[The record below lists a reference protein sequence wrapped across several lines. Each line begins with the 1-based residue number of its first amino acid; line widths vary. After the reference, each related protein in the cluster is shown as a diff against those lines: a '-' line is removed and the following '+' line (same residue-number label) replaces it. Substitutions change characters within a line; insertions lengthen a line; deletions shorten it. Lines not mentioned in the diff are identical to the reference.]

1 MRKSVSLVVLVVSIL
16 MVGLVP
22 ATAQEPMH
30 MVSGRVFLDANRNG
44 VWDAGEGPV
53 DADGPAV
60 VVAGRY
66 RAQVAADGTY
76 QLRLPAGTHRI
87 RVTVVSR
94 SRLVS
99 TTNPFVQVS
108 IPPDRAEVNFGFAI
122 CQAESK
128 KPVLPMLP
136 RVRLPM
142 KKMVTPHEPE
152 LVKP

>member
-1 MRKSVSLVVLVVSIL
+1 MRKTVSVLILVVVIL
-16 MVGLVP
+16 MANLVP
-22 ATAQEPMH
+22 AIAQSPMYV
-30 MVSGRVFLDANRNG
+30 VSGRVFLDANRNG
-44 VWDAGEGPV
+44 VWDAGEGSV

-66 RAQVAADGTY
+66 RAQVAADCTY

-87 RVTVVSR
+87 RVSVVSR
-94 SRLVS
+94 SWLVS

-108 IPPDRAEVNFGFAI
+108 IPPDRAGVNFGFATW
-122 CQAESK
+122 QTESK

-142 KKMVTPHEPE
+142 PKMVTPREPE
-152 LVKP
+152 PAKP

>member
-1 MRKSVSLVVLVVSIL
+1 MRKSVSLVVLVVLIL

-22 ATAQEPMH
+22 AMAQGPMH
-30 MVSGRVFLDANRNG
+30 IVSGRVFLDANRNG

-60 VVAGRY
+60 VVAGSY
-66 RAQVAADGTY
+66 RAPVAADGTY
-76 QLRLPAGTHRI
+76 QLHLPAGTHRI

-99 TTNPFVQVS
+99 TTKPFILVS
-108 IPPDRAEVNFGFAI
+108 VPPDRAEVNFGFAVW
-122 CQAESK
+122 QPEGK

-142 KKMVTPHEPE
+142 KKMVTPREPE
-152 LVKP
+152 PVKP

>member
-22 ATAQEPMH
+22 ATAQGPMH

-108 IPPDRAEVNFGFAI
+108 IPPDRAEVNFGFATW
-122 CQAESK
+122 QAESK

-142 KKMVTPHEPE
+142 KKMAPTREPE
-152 LVKP
+152 PVKP